1 MPPDAPAFSRA
12 RRSKQPE
19 RMDAELTEVNYLDK
33 VDDAE
38 FAKP

>member
-1 MPPDAPAFSRA
+1 MKVSAYRNG
-12 RRSKQPE
+12 KKVME
-19 RMDAELTEVNYLDK
+19 AEVTDVKYLDK